1 MADRNIEL
9 LAQVATAL
17 GDLRE
22 RVTFVGGCATGLL
35 ITDPAAAPVRAT
47 QDVDAI
53 VAVVTLAEYQR
64 MGGALR
70 ERGFAQTL
78 EEGEPPYRWTYAGLK
93 LDLMPTDAGILGF
106 SNRWYDALL
115 KSAVMMVIG
124 GGVAVRVA
132 DAPSF
137 VATKL
142 EAFLDRGGGDY
153 LSSHDLEDVLSVVD
167 GRPELAAELG
177 QAPPELRS
185 FVAQTFARL
194 LGDEGF
200 DNALPGLVIDGS
212 PAVRT
217 PVVRERLRAI
227 AAMQDKTWV
236 PD

>member
-1 MADRNIEL
+1 MADPNIEL
-9 LAQVATAL
+9 LARVAAAL

-22 RVTFVGGCATGLL
+22 RLTFVGGCATGLL

-53 VAVVTLAEYQR
+53 VAVVSLADYQR
-64 MGGALR
+64 IGGALR
-70 ERGFAQTL
+70 ERGFVQTL

-115 KSAVMMVIG
+115 RSAVMMVIG
-124 GGVAVRVA
+124 GGVTVRVA

-137 VATKL
+137 IATKL
-142 EAFLDRGGGDY
+142 EAFLVRGGGDY

-167 GRPELAAELG
+167 GRPELAAELR

-227 AAMQDKTWV
+227 AAMQDKTWA

>member
-1 MADRNIEL
+1 MANPNVEL
-9 LAQVATAL
+9 LARVAMAL
-17 GDLRE
+17 GE
-22 RVTFVGGCATGLL
+22 
-35 ITDPAAAPVRAT
+35 
-47 QDVDAI
+47 
-53 VAVVTLAEYQR
+53 
-64 MGGALR
+64 LR

-78 EEGEPPYRWTYAGLK
+78 EEAEPPYRWTFAGLK
-93 LDLMPTDAGILGF
+93 LDLMPTDAAILGF
-106 SNRWYDALL
+106 SNRWYGAVLAG
-115 KSAVMMVIG
+115 AVMVEIG

-167 GRPELAAELG
+167 GRPELTAELG
-177 QAPPELRS
+177 EAPPELRS

-194 LGDEGF
+194 LADEGF

-227 AAMQDKTWV
+227 AALQE
-236 PD
+236 

>member
-1 MADRNIEL
+1 MADPNVEL
-9 LAQVATAL
+9 LARVATAL

-22 RVTFVGGCATGLL
+22 RLTFVGGCATGLL

-53 VAVVTLAEYQR
+53 VAVVSLADYHR
-64 MGGALR
+64 IGGALR

-78 EEGEPPYRWTYAGLK
+78 EEGEPPYRWTFAGLK

-106 SNRWYDALL
+106 SNRWYEVLL
-115 KSAVMMVIG
+115 RSAVTMVI

-167 GRPELAAELG
+167 GRPELSAELG
-177 QAPPELRS
+177 KAPPELRS

-194 LGDEGF
+194 LGDAGF

-227 AAMQDKTWV
+227 AAMQE
-236 PD
+236 

>member
-1 MADRNIEL
+1 MADRNLDL
-9 LAQVATAL
+9 LVRVAEAL

-22 RVTFVGGCATGLL
+22 QVTFVGGCATALL

-53 VAVVTLAEYQR
+53 VAAVSLAEYQHV
-64 MGGALR
+64 GAVLR
-70 ERGFAQTL
+70 ERGFAQTI
-78 EEGEPPYRWTYAGLK
+78 EGGEPPYRWTYSGLK
-93 LDLMPTDAGILGF
+93 LDLMPVEPAILGY
-106 SNRWYDALL
+106 SNRWYRAVL
-115 KSAVMMVIG
+115 SSAAVMVVG
-124 GGVAVRVA
+124 TGVAVRVA

-167 GRPELAAELG
+167 GRAELVAELG
-177 QAPPELRS
+177 KAPQELRS

-194 LGDEGF
+194 LANDEF
-200 DNALPGLVIDGS
+200 DNALPGLVADGS

-217 PVVRERLRAI
+217 PVVLERLRAI
-227 AAMQDKTWV
+227 AAL
-236 PD
+236 P

>member
-1 MADRNIEL
+1 MADPNIEL
-9 LAQVATAL
+9 LARVATAL

-35 ITDPAAAPVRAT
+35 ITDPAASPVRAT

-53 VAVVTLAEYQR
+53 VAVVSLADYHR
-64 MGGALR
+64 
-70 ERGFAQTL
+70 
-78 EEGEPPYRWTYAGLK
+78 
-93 LDLMPTDAGILGF
+93 
-106 SNRWYDALL
+106 
-115 KSAVMMVIG
+115 IG

-167 GRPELAAELG
+167 GRAELAAELG
-177 QAPPELRS
+177 RAPPELRD
-185 FVAQTFARL
+185 FVAQTLARL